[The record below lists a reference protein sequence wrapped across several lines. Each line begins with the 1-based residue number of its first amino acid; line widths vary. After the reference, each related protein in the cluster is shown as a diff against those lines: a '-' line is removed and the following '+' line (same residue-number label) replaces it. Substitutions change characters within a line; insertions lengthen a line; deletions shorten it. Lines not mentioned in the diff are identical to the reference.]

1 MEVKTDMLESV
12 AVVGMGNTVTA
23 QILRRL
29 IDIPVVELTPCRAAM
44 EGGAKR
50 RYRAVI
56 VENFEVAP
64 KGTFTPCGAARW
76 AMAEQTDVTVVS
88 LDDAEGRRLA
98 ERSDMRVYAYSD
110 GRPQADLTAKQVC
123 LRSGRLEFEAL
134 THRELLRV
142 SVPLLHGPRLYDY
155 LAALAGALALGAP
168 LKETAARLS
177 TVW

>member
-1 MEVKTDMLESV
+1 MLESV
-12 AVVGMGNTVTA
+12 AVVGLGNTVTA

-29 IDIPVVELTPCRAAM
+29 IDTPVVELTPCRAAM
-44 EGGAKR
+44 EHSDH

-56 VENFEVAP
+56 VENFEATP
-64 KGTFTPCGAARW
+64 KGGITPCGVARW
-76 AMAEQTDVTVVS
+76 AMAGRTDVTVVS
-88 LDDAEGRRLA
+88 LDDAEGRRLVEQSA
-98 ERSDMRVYAYSD
+98 IPVYAYSD

-155 LAALAGALALGAP
+155 LAAMAGALALGAP
-168 LKETAARLS
+168 LKETAARLAAAQ
-177 TVW
+177 